1 MHKKMK
7 GRQRKAAA
15 IILTAALVLSAGPV
29 PSVLAE
35 TEASSET
42 VQQEIP
48 EEESTAPVT
57 PETEAPE
64 ETEPQTDPVTEESTE
79 TESQTE
85 AESETQTES
94 VKESE
99 EITETEITTEP
110 EMVRE
115 NSEESEP
122 ETETSSESESE
133 SGNQTGQNEV
143 GTEPETE
150 PENEIAENVGK
161 PMNIMSQ
168 NNIQAEEKEA
178 ASVLLTI
185 NGQASGEYSS
195 LSAAVSAIPP
205 YTEQATIKINSDL
218 EVNESISQ
226 IYDYT
231 CKNLIIDCGGYT
243 VSAEY
248 GGPFTIFGS
257 NVTIQNGTFSK
268 SIRISGGVLQ
278 LSNVNASDVT
288 IAGGKTYVDS
298 QSSISALL
306 FTGGEIYYG
315 VDSVTLSEDEI
326 SLSSGEEKQLTATM
340 EPASANGKVSVSWK
354 SSNEQIASVSSD
366 GTVTAITA
374 GEATITAEVTDGIT
388 GEKRT
393 ATCAVTVANPVATVK
408 IGDAITSYSNLDE
421 AAAAASAADG
431 STLTLLDDVKDRTQP
446 LVLSGNMTFDLG
458 NHTLSGNISDIN
470 AGILE
475 IQSGTVTVVNGT
487 VYLQQDSLSYG
498 VNISNGA
505 TLAGNAIYQC
515 DDKYDSLIN
524 LDNGTILGGTFKG
537 NVIFG
542 RGSGTISGGDFYDS
556 RIQPWEKLNKLQG
569 GNFHNCTIL
578 LSASQPFKDF
588 LAIGY
593 VGYDSNNTVVLDQNT
608 EASFLY
614 PLTLNCEIKAHD
626 PHTYNY
632 TGEDD
637 GSGTHTYAEGTC
649 TSCGLQSEGSYIVTI
664 PKQAEIGGAVQTVS
678 VTNNL
683 SQDKS
688 IRVSADHQVTLKRE
702 EDPDNTQIVS
712 EVTFKD
718 LLVRKGQSNEQG
730 LSFGSPVYNNDES
743 LTIPAGT
750 YRGTL
755 NFSISVQ

>member
-1 MHKKMK
+1 M
-7 GRQRKAAA
+7 
-15 IILTAALVLSAGPV
+15 TAALVLSAGPV
-29 PSVLAE
+29 QSVLAE

-48 EEESTAPVT
+48 EEESTAPVK
-57 PETEAPE
+57 PETEVPE
-64 ETEPQTDPVTEESTE
+64 ETELQTVPLTEQNTE
-79 TESQTE
+79 TETQVETGI
-85 AESETQTES
+85 ETQTES

-161 PMNIMSQ
+161 PMNIIPQ
-168 NNIQAEEKEA
+168 NNIQAEEKAA
-178 ASVLLTI
+178 ASVSLTI

-195 LSAAVSAIPP
+195 LSAAVDAIPP

-218 EVNESISQ
+218 EVNEYISQ

-243 VSAEY
+243 VSSNSTNFYISSGA
-248 GGPFTIFGS
+248 
-257 NVTIQNGTFSK
+257 NVTIQNGTFMMPIQLQGGTANIVNSQ
-268 SIRISGGVLQ
+268 IERIQIISGTV
-278 LSNVNASDVT
+278 NVD
-288 IAGGKTYVDS
+288 GGSIDWVIGS
-298 QSSISALL
+298 Q
-306 FTGGEIYYG
+306 EQIYYA
-315 VDSVTLSEDEI
+315 VDSVMLSEDEL

-388 GEKRT
+388 GEKGT

-475 IQSGTVTVVNGT
+475 IQSGTVTVVKGT
-487 VYLQQDSLSYG
+487 VFLQQNSLNCG
-498 VNISNGA
+498 VNICNGA
-505 TLAGNAIYQC
+505 MLAGNAIYQC
-515 DDKYDSLIN
+515 DDKYAILIY
-524 LDNGTILGGTFKG
+524 LDGGTILGGTFKG
-537 NVIFG
+537 TVGFGNV
-542 RGSGTISGGDFYDS
+542 GSTILGGNFIDS
-556 RIQPWEKLNKLQG
+556 TVNLMGNGNNKLQG
-569 GNFHNCTIL
+569 GNFQNCTLL
-578 LSASQPFKDF
+578 LSALQPLKDV

-637 GSGTHTYAEGTC
+637 GDGTHTYAEGTC
-649 TSCGLQSEGSYIVTI
+649 TSCGVQSEGSYIVTI

-688 IRVSADHQVTLKRE
+688 ICVSADSLVTLERE

-718 LLVRKGQSNEQG
+718 LLVGKGQSNEQG